1 MDRNMYQNDEF
12 ARTLHDEALTVHG
25 TDAIDGDR
33 QPYGPPG
40 FHGLFSNYYATLC
53 AAFAAIGRMVFG
65 YYQGVFSVILVM
77 PNFLDRCERVSE
89 TASGAGF

>member
-1 MDRNMYQNDEF
+1 MDRNTYQNDEF
-12 ARTLHDEALTVHG
+12 ARTLHDEA
-25 TDAIDGDR
+25 GDR

-53 AAFAAIGRMVFG
+53 AAFAAIGGMVFG
-65 YYQGVFSVILVM
+65 YDQGVVSVILIM
-77 PNFLDRCERVSE
+77 PNFLDRFERVSE

>member
-1 MDRNMYQNDEF
+1 MDRNTYQNDEF

-40 FHGLFSNYYATLC
+40 FSWAIQQLLC
-53 AAFAAIGRMVFG
+53 YIVCSVRCDWRE
-65 YYQGVFSVILVM
+65 GVWLRSRSL
-77 PNFLDRCERVSE
+77 
-89 TASGAGF
+89 